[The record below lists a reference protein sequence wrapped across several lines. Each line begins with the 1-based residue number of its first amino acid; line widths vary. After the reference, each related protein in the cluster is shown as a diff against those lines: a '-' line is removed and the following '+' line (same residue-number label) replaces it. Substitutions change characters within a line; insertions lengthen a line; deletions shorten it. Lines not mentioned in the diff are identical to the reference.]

1 MLTLWILAGLSLVAF
16 LLLASSG
23 LRVQRERTARA
34 IANNLLESYLP
45 ILPVRETL
53 LFRGVAILFA
63 FMIPALPMSAQA
75 PALSTAVSLPSDAA
89 SVSNLLQPRSFA
101 AASVPAFSS
110 SLDDQSLVTAAL
122 GAGGGEEKQPPP
134 RRRYG
139 RARYSDSHH
148 NADGSNKYTFLGG
161 AGLTIPSGTTHN
173 DLTPSFNVQAGFGR
187 NFNQKFGVI
196 GQFDWANFG
205 IQTSTLNNLLAI
217 YNSIGAVDQNG
228 QPLTQLGG
236 SSHAWSLTVNPT
248 YNIVQGDTTGI
259 YVVAGGGFY
268 HKTANF
274 TIPGVGTYCD
284 PYYGCYQYQAN
295 QSIDKY
301 TSNAAGVN
309 GGIGFTYK
317 LSRFSAGRLYVE
329 ARYVFVANQPRPY
342 SVGSATNNYFN
353 VFPQNSAR
361 TTFLPITVG
370 FRF

>member
-1 MLTLWILAGLSLVAF
+1 MLTLLILAGLSLVGSLLFAF
-16 LLLASSG
+16 FG
-23 LRVQRERTARA
+23 VRDPRERTERA
-34 IANNLLESYLP
+34 IANKFIESYLP
-45 ILPVRETL
+45 ILPARESL
-53 LFRGVAILFA
+53 LVRGVAVLIATL
-63 FMIPALPMSAQA
+63 IPTLPLAAQA
-75 PALSTAVSLPSDAA
+75 PTAATRVSLPADSFLVGSVLLPNSFDTA
-89 SVSNLLQPRSFA
+89 SRST
-101 AASVPAFSS
+101 FSS
-110 SLDDQSLVTAAL
+110 SLDNESTAATSVATNI
-122 GAGGGEEKQPPP
+122 GDETQPPP

-139 RARYSDSHH
+139 RARYSDNHH

-161 AGLTIPSGTTHN
+161 AGLTLPSGTTHN

-205 IQTSTLNNLLAI
+205 IQTNTLNNLLAI

-248 YNIVQGDTTGI
+248 YNLLQGDSMGL

-284 PYYGCYQYQAN
+284 PYYGCYQYQSN

-301 TSNAAGVN
+301 TSNAGGVN
-309 GGIGFTYK
+309 GGIGMTYK
-317 LSRFSAGRLYVE
+317 LSRFSAGRFYAE
-329 ARYVFVANQPRPY
+329 ARYVFVANQPRPF
-342 SVGSATNNYFN
+342 SLGSSTNRYFN

-361 TTFLPITVG
+361 TTFIPLTVG

>member
-1 MLTLWILAGLSLVAF
+1 MLTLLILAGLSLVASLCAF
-16 LLLASSG
+16 LGIRS
-23 LRVQRERTARA
+23 QRERTERA
-34 IANNLLESYLP
+34 IMNKFVESSLP
-45 ILPVRETL
+45 IVPACESL
-53 LFRGVAILFA
+53 LVRGVAILVATMFST
-63 FMIPALPMSAQA
+63 LPIMAQA
-75 PALSTAVSLPSDAA
+75 PAVAATASPSTDSSLVSSVLLPHSFDAA
-89 SVSNLLQPRSFA
+89 SRS
-101 AASVPAFSS
+101 AFSS
-110 SLDDQSLVTAAL
+110 STDNESPATTVVAT
-122 GAGGGEEKQPPP
+122 GAGDALQPPP

-139 RARYSDSHH
+139 RARYNDSHH

-161 AGLTIPSGTTHN
+161 AGLTLPMGTTHN

-205 IQTSTLNNLLAI
+205 IQTSTLNNLLGI

-248 YNIVQGDTTGI
+248 SNLVRGDSMGL

-295 QSIDKY
+295 QSIEKY
-301 TSNAAGVN
+301 TSNAGGVN
-309 GGIGFTYK
+309 GGVGFTYK
-317 LSRFSAGRLYVE
+317 LSRFSAGRIYVE
-329 ARYVFVANQPRPY
+329 ARYVFVANQPRPF
-342 SVGSATNNYFN
+342 SLGSSTSSYFN

-361 TTFLPITVG
+361 TTFIPLTVG

>member
-1 MLTLWILAGLSLVAF
+1 MLTLWILAGTSLVAF
-16 LLLASSG
+16 LLIASFD
-23 LRVQRERTARA
+23 LRGKRAEAERV
-34 IANNLLESYLP
+34 IANRFIEPNLP
-45 ILPVRETL
+45 ILSVRWTPI
-53 LFRGVAILFA
+53 FCGVSVMFA
-63 FMIPALPMSAQA
+63 FSALPMVAQA
-75 PALSTAVSLPSDAA
+75 PTMGTAVSLPTDAA
-89 SVSNLLQPRSFA
+89 SVSSFLQTHSFRDV
-101 AASVPAFSS
+101 SGSTFSS
-110 SLDDQSLVTAAL
+110 SLDGESAL
-122 GAGGGEEKQPPP
+122 TPDLATGVGGETQPPP

-148 NADGSNKYTFLGG
+148 NADGSNKYTFLLG
-161 AGLTIPSGTTHN
+161 AGMTIPSGTTHN
-173 DLTPSFNVQAGFGR
+173 DLTPSFNFQGGFGR

-205 IQTSTLNNLLAI
+205 IQTGTLNNLLAI

-248 YNIVQGDTTGI
+248 YNIVQGDSTGI
-259 YVVAGGGFY
+259 YVVGGVGFY

-309 GGIGFTYK
+309 GGVGFTYK

-342 SVGSATNNYFN
+342 SIGSATSNYFN